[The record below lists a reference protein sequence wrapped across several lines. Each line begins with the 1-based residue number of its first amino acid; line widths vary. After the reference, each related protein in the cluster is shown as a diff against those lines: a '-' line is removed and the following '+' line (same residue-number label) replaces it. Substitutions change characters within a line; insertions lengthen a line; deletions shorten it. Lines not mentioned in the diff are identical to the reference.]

1 MPVAGYGLLWYGQYS
16 RQAQQEMGS
25 GSSSSVGW
33 VKEGKRRGGQS
44 SKMIGNRAEWSS
56 ACRLGS
62 PHSV

>member
-1 MPVAGYGLLWYGQYS
+1 MPVAGYGLLWCGQCS
-16 RQAQQEMGS
+16 RQAQQEMRS
-25 GSSSSVGW
+25 GSSSRDGW

-44 SKMIGNRAEWSS
+44 SKMIGSRAEWSR